1 MLSFLKYGISF
12 WRKASKRKNDL
23 VDDIPVH
30 RRRPPG
36 ATAAACRL

>member
-12 WRKASKRKNDL
+12 RHKASRRKNDL
-23 VDDIPVH
+23 VDDVPVH
-30 RRRPPG
+30 RHRPPG